1 MDQSFL
7 EFYEN
12 TCFHLRNTFQSI
24 KTWEIEASQQ
34 SLKSMA
40 NQYQKF
46 MEILLII
53 ITSDKNEG
61 FWEFL

>member
-1 MDQSFL
+1 MDPSFP

-12 TCFHLRNTFQSI
+12 TCFHLQNTYKSI

-34 SLKSMA
+34 SLRSMA

-46 MEILLII
+46 PEILLII

-61 FWEFL
+61 FVDFW